1 MSNSPD
7 PVGEFLVPTHGIP
20 VRLQVGDAP
29 VVLIGWVEA
38 QDGMVPDLLREVAD
52 EIENIE
58 AKRRMTDD
66 TLAFEPFEGTRADET
81 DA

>member
-7 PVGEFLVPTHGIP
+7 PVEEFLVPTHGIP

-38 QDGMVPDLLREVAD
+38 QDGMVPNLLREVAD
-52 EIENIE
+52 EIETIE
-58 AKRRMTDD
+58 AKRRMDDD
-66 TLAFEPFEGTRADET
+66 TVDFEPIVEERADET
-81 DA
+81 DT